1 MSWPRATGV
10 VLLLCSLGAAPVF
23 TWRDRVAEAAG
34 PAAAKTKAQAR
45 PVPGAYVAPSN
56 DRRGVGVEL
65 QVLDLHLELA
75 WFESVPVSPGRRL
88 VLSWLARAPRA
99 E

>member
-1 MSWPRATGV
+1 MSWRRTIGA
-10 VLLLCSLGAAPVF
+10 LLILGSLGAAPVF
-23 TWRDRVAEAAG
+23 TWRARGAEGGAPVG
-34 PAAAKTKAQAR
+34 
-45 PVPGAYVAPSN
+45 PVPGARLTQSN
-56 DRRGVGVEL
+56 GRRGIGVEL

-88 VLSWLARAPRA
+88 VLSWLARAPRG